1 MNLRSC
7 QLNQV
12 GRSIFMCKLLKA
24 PEFVRKEKIK
34 LAHFPWVTTS
44 KYLTLTLRISEKQN
58 ICKWTSFADLP
69 CVWISIFKLQRTV
82 GEILISWNMHI
93 FNGRSASNVVHI
105 DLGKTG
111 HSHAKILIFCYF
123 FLFWTGNSSSA
134 SSKSDFKIGEPFEPS
149 YVYRMLSMIQSSLS
163 AKVRFRFTRNLFQY
177 LL

>member
-12 GRSIFMCKLLKA
+12 GRSTFMCKLLKA

-34 LAHFPWVTTS
+34 LAHIPWVTTS

-58 ICKWTSFADLP
+58 ICKWTSCWP
-69 CVWISIFKLQRTV
+69 SMCVKLRRTV

-105 DLGKTG
+105 DLDKTC
-111 HSHAKILIFCYF
+111 HSHDKILIFYYF
-123 FLFWTGNSSSA
+123 FLFWTGNSSSS